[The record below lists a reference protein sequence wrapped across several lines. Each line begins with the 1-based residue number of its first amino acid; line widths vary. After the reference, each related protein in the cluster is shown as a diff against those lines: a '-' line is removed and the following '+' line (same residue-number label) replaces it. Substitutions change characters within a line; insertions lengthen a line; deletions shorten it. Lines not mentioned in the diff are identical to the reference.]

1 MWKEKEG
8 LELGIK
14 NSWWVEKEAWEV
26 RAVCVGLK
34 KMHTPVPTWDGC
46 TWLSEV
52 RQYTGGV
59 LCAVCHCLGDCG
71 LYLSVER
78 IT

>member
-1 MWKEKEG
+1 VG
-8 LELGIK
+8 GGGGGG
-14 NSWWVEKEAWEV
+14 VGGGGGGGGGGAWEV

-52 RQYTGGV
+52 RQCTHRRG
-59 LCAVCHCLGDCG
+59 AVCHCLGDCG

>member
-1 MWKEKEG
+1 MWKGKEG
-8 LELGIK
+8 LERGIK
-14 NSWWVEKEAWEV
+14 FVVGREGGGGAWEV

-52 RQYTGGV
+52 RQYRRG
-59 LCAVCHCLGDCG
+59 AVCCVPLSWG
-71 LYLSVER
+71 LWSVFER
-78 IT
+78 